1 MAKITWLLDVDGVI
15 NASKA
20 GWSARPY
27 SGTAYALGTGWKMRW
42 APQLIARMRKI
53 HDEGSV
59 AIVWATSW
67 CGYTDQ
73 LEQLFK
79 LPALPSAA
87 STPMSGSQKYRAAQ
101 DVVDSGR
108 KLIWTDDEFTP
119 EFGPWYDELTKY
131 NSSLLIR
138 PRASRGLRS
147 TDLDMI
153 DQFILRSRGQDEILH

>member
-1 MAKITWLLDVDGVI
+1 MITWLLDVDGVI
-15 NASKA
+15 NATKA
-20 GWSARPY
+20 GWSSAPL
-27 SGTAYALGTGWKMRW
+27 SGNAYYLGQRYRMHW
-42 APQLIARMRKI
+42 APQLISRIRKI
-53 HDEGSV
+53 HAEGSV
-59 AIVWATSW
+59 RIVWATSW
-67 CGYTDQ
+67 CGDTDQ

-87 STPMSGSQKYRAAQ
+87 PTRMEGSHKYKAAL
-101 DVVDSGR
+101 DVVNSGER
-108 KLIWTDDEFTP
+108 LIWTDDEFTP

-153 DQFILRSRGQDEILH
+153 DQFILGSK